1 MLEKLH
7 LQPSELDLLPYYEY
21 EYTLEMFN
29 DIIKERN
36 DQETKNN
43 REMED
48 KYNIGNMQSQ
58 AKKNMSQ
65 YKAPS
70 MPKIS
75 MPKL

>member
-29 DIIKERN
+29 EIIKERN

-58 AKKNMSQ
+58 ARKNMGQ

>member
-29 DIIKERN
+29 EIIKERN

-48 KYNIGNMQSQ
+48 KYNIGSMQSQ
-58 AKKNMSQ
+58 AKKNMGQ

>member
-29 DIIKERN
+29 EIIKERN

-48 KYNIGNMQSQ
+48 KYNIVNMQSQ

>member
-70 MPKIS
+70 MPKINL
-75 MPKL
+75 PKL

>member
-29 DIIKERN
+29 EIIKERN

-48 KYNIGNMQSQ
+48 KYNIGNM
-58 AKKNMSQ
+58 
-65 YKAPS
+65 
-70 MPKIS
+70 
-75 MPKL
+75 

>member
-48 KYNIGNMQSQ
+48 KYSIGYLQSSGRSS
-58 AKKNMSQ
+58 AD
-65 YKAPS
+65 
-70 MPKIS
+70 IS
-75 MPKL
+75 G